1 MDKTLIIIAGL
12 ATIAFLIVS
21 IMAAFEAGRRRR
33 DAIER
38 VSFRP
43 KKHLMVGAEKHCFQ
57 LLNDIFG
64 QKFYIIPQVSLSAL
78 LSHKVGHQNRYEAY
92 SFIENKTV
100 DFVFCNKQSL
110 RPVCAV
116 KLDDGSNHNHEPGSD
131 PKDMEKFFRSAHL
144 PFVRITNPK
153 KLDRNTVIEEF
164 SRVIYETSILP
175 PLKKSRTTIK
185 TRTLPT
191 DDSESADES

>member
-1 MDKTLIIIAGL
+1 MDKTFIVIAGV

-21 IMAAFEAGRRRR
+21 IMAAIEASRRHR
-33 DAIER
+33 DIIER
-38 VSFRP
+38 LNFRP
-43 KKHLMVGAEKHCFQ
+43 KKQLMVGAEKHCFQ

-78 LSHKVGHQNRYEAY
+78 LSRRVSHHNPYEAY
-92 SFIENKTV
+92 NFIENGMV
-100 DFVFCNKQSL
+100 DFVFCNKQTL
-110 RPVCAV
+110 RPVCAI
-116 KLDDGSNHNHEPGSD
+116 KLDHNTKHHYEPGEG

-175 PLKKSRTTIK
+175 PFKSC
-185 TRTLPT
+185 TRSTKSN
-191 DDSESADES
+191 DSKQS